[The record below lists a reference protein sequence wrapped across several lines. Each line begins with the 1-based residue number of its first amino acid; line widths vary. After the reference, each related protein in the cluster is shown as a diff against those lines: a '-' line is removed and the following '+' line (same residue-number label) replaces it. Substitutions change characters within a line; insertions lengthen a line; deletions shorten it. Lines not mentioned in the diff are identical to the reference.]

1 MVRQYPVSVA
11 KFTASFDYQAT
22 PQGGGLADGL
32 AFILQDSGAG
42 INALGGD
49 GSSLG
54 YGDVTGTGGTV
65 IARSAAV
72 EFNVYSG
79 HTQGT
84 NFAENG
90 STETYNSTIPVD
102 FWDTGDTIQVALSYN
117 GSTLTETLTDLVN
130 GNSYSTSYD
139 NVNLSQILGS
149 DTAHVGFSAATGG
162 GASPQTVSN
171 FTFAAGTSTYSAVND
186 FSITNGNPNSV
197 WSYLAGGTLLNT
209 TESGV
214 DGFGGLVRWYNG
226 QTQVPDIAAI
236 IKNTTESTITLGS
249 TDQIPPD
256 HLNLDPQG
264 ISDVVVRFTAPVAG
278 TYVVT
283 GDFSGQDTNE
293 NSHAVQ
299 IADNGTTI
307 FASTISSFAQI
318 SPFGLVETLNAGDT
332 IDFSV
337 DTGNHG
343 VYSDLST
350 GLAASVSSAV
360 AIANGATLNVGASTD
375 TIAFATNAGTLTLD
389 QPSNFNGQV
398 AGISGNEDVID
409 LKGFD
414 AVDTTATTGSGSYN
428 SVTDITTLTVHD
440 TSDNATVT
448 LSLVGD
454 YSHSTWTSSSD
465 GNGGADIVDPPAKP
479 SGASVS
485 PDNDTFVFRPGM
497 GAETADNF
505 NAKTDTIELDNFNN
519 IHSVHQLA
527 ALITTD
533 TQGDAVIG
541 LVTRTASRCRASA
554 RTTCRRICTAWC
566 TWANGQPFVI
576 AGLDPAIHAESWPAA
591 SLSISSNQN
600 WPPGHTRARS

>member
-1 MVRQYPVSVA
+1 M
-11 KFTASFDYQAT
+11 
-22 PQGGGLADGL
+22 
-32 AFILQDSGAG
+32 
-42 INALGGD
+42 
-49 GSSLG
+49 
-54 YGDVTGTGGTV
+54 

-256 HLNLDPQG
+256 HLNLD
-264 ISDVVVRFTAPVAG
+264 
-278 TYVVT
+278 
-283 GDFSGQDTNE
+283 
-293 NSHAVQ
+293 
-299 IADNGTTI
+299 
-307 FASTISSFAQI
+307 SSRY
-318 SPFGLVETLNAGDT
+318 L
-332 IDFSV
+332 
-337 DTGNHG
+337 
-343 VYSDLST
+343 
-350 GLAASVSSAV
+350 
-360 AIANGATLNVGASTD
+360 
-375 TIAFATNAGTLTLD
+375 
-389 QPSNFNGQV
+389 
-398 AGISGNEDVID
+398 
-409 LKGFD
+409 
-414 AVDTTATTGSGSYN
+414 
-428 SVTDITTLTVHD
+428 
-440 TSDNATVT
+440 
-448 LSLVGD
+448 
-454 YSHSTWTSSSD
+454 
-465 GNGGADIVDPPAKP
+465 
-479 SGASVS
+479 
-485 PDNDTFVFRPGM
+485 
-497 GAETADNF
+497 
-505 NAKTDTIELDNFNN
+505 
-519 IHSVHQLA
+519 
-527 ALITTD
+527 
-533 TQGDAVIG
+533 
-541 LVTRTASRCRASA
+541 
-554 RTTCRRICTAWC
+554 
-566 TWANGQPFVI
+566 
-576 AGLDPAIHAESWPAA
+576 
-591 SLSISSNQN
+591 
-600 WPPGHTRARS
+600 

>member
-1 MVRQYPVSVA
+1 M
-11 KFTASFDYQAT
+11 
-22 PQGGGLADGL
+22 
-32 AFILQDSGAG
+32 
-42 INALGGD
+42 
-49 GSSLG
+49 
-54 YGDVTGTGGTV
+54 
-65 IARSAAV
+65 
-72 EFNVYSG
+72 
-79 HTQGT
+79 
-84 NFAENG
+84 
-90 STETYNSTIPVD
+90 
-102 FWDTGDTIQVALSYN
+102 
-117 GSTLTETLTDLVN
+117 
-130 GNSYSTSYD
+130 
-139 NVNLSQILGS
+139 
-149 DTAHVGFSAATGG
+149 
-162 GASPQTVSN
+162 
-171 FTFAAGTSTYSAVND
+171 
-186 FSITNGNPNSV
+186 
-197 WSYLAGGTLLNT
+197 
-209 TESGV
+209 
-214 DGFGGLVRWYNG
+214 
-226 QTQVPDIAAI
+226 
-236 IKNTTESTITLGS
+236 
-249 TDQIPPD
+249 
-256 HLNLDPQG
+256 
-264 ISDVVVRFTAPVAG
+264 RFTAPVAG

-505 NAKTDTIELDNFNN
+505 NANDTIELDHFAN
-519 IHSVHQLA
+519 IQSVQQLTS
-527 ALITTD
+527 LITNEPH
-533 TQGDAVIG
+533 GDAVIALG
-541 LVTRTASRCRASA
+541 HNDSITLPGVSANYLQAHLHSLVHL
-554 RTTCRRICTAWC
+554 
-566 TWANGQPFVI
+566 G
-576 AGLDPAIHAESWPAA
+576 
-591 SLSISSNQN
+591 
-600 WPPGHTRARS
+600 